1 MNFEIKTD
9 AFNSFDMV
17 HLQWNVCDLDICWQ
31 CTVPCA
37 YKAYVRI
44 NEIPN
49 NPGFLQIKT
58 AAYTANQ
65 TLIYHRGM
73 NNVSEKMGFNV

>member
-1 MNFEIKTD
+1 MYISE
-9 AFNSFDMV
+9 AFVHSTICREMSVTLSFADNVLCLV
-17 HLQWNVCDLDICWQ
+17 HMY
-31 CTVPCA
+31 CT
-37 YKAYVRI
+37 RLI

>member
-1 MNFEIKTD
+1 MYISE
-9 AFNSFDMV
+9 AFVHSTICREMSVTLSFADNVLCLV
-17 HLQWNVCDLDICWQ
+17 HMYCMYCIWL
-31 CTVPCA
+31 
-37 YKAYVRI
+37 I

-65 TLIYHRGM
+65 THIYHRGM
-73 NNVSEKMGFNV
+73 NNVSEKMGFNI